1 MQVKYQIWN
10 MLKTVKCSWIAPG
23 RRCLERFVEKDGEAL
38 VAVSVCPDRLVMSV
52 RGPELGNGS
61 VYLLNSLNTV
71 LQKCK
76 PAWFFLLLRR
86 LFLWIYSDDIRVAR
100 QLPLWAWSYWSRC
113 QRLKWVPM
121 TRLPLRP
128 ATLQERL
135 EGPLSFHQLL
145 HWAWVC
151 VIFFSG
157 FTAFHKD

>member
-1 MQVKYQIWN
+1 

-76 PAWFFLLLRR
+76 PA
-86 LFLWIYSDDIRVAR
+86 
-100 QLPLWAWSYWSRC
+100 
-113 QRLKWVPM
+113 
-121 TRLPLRP
+121 
-128 ATLQERL
+128 
-135 EGPLSFHQLL
+135 
-145 HWAWVC
+145 
-151 VIFFSG
+151 
-157 FTAFHKD
+157 